1 MELELEVRRARTDDR
16 PATERVMRE
25 AFWNR
30 YGPGCCEHYL
40 LHVMRACPAYVP
52 ELDLVATVGGDV
64 VGSSACLRSVVEGD
78 DGVARAVLSLGPIA
92 VLPQHQGAGAGAA
105 LIERSKDE
113 ARSLGFG
120 ALLLCG
126 DPVYY
131 GRRGFVPAES
141 RGIRTADDA
150 YAAAL
155 QACELFEGALAGAA
169 GRYVEDAAYEVDEAA
184 AAAYDARFPAR
195 ERVVGTPSQLRF
207 QEVAARRRDAFG
219 R

>member
-92 VLPQHQGAGAGAA
+92 AA
-105 LIERSKDE
+105 AASGRQARPHRALGKDE
-113 ARSLGFG
+113 ARLLGFG

-126 DPVYY
+126 DLAYY
-131 GRRGFVPAES
+131 GCRGGRACS
-141 RGIRTADDA
+141 RIRIGLRHAHA
-150 YAAAL
+150 GVS
-155 QACELFEGALAGAA
+155 ACELFEGALAGAA